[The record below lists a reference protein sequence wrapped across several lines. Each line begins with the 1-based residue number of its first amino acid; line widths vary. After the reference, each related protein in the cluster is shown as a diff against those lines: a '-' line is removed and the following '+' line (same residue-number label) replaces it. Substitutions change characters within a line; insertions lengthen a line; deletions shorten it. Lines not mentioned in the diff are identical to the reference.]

1 MGKVSDCTL
10 SGDELNTIGVRRHV
24 VRYIEN
30 MVTKRAIRERE
41 RETKRDREKGKRERE
56 REREIQTDGKT
67 KTQTYK
73 ETKTGR
79 HLKLANENMF
89 IVELRSY
96 KK

>member
-56 REREIQTDGKT
+56 RKRDTDRRKDKDTDLQRNKDRQAFKIG
-67 KTQTYK
+67 
-73 ETKTGR
+73 E
-79 HLKLANENMF
+79 
-89 IVELRSY
+89 
-96 KK
+96 